1 MIIPSEM
8 TSPNIKIKSSPF
20 HNESMINQLEM
31 FNNRLLKTEKKAPIN
46 VSSIID
52 VECSASLNLP
62 NLRFKTETVP
72 LELDIKTK
80 KLDKL
85 VKESLYILDEIISKK
100 KLTKVVNKKK
110 IFLSIL
116 KVLSNFSND
125 EINISKEELY
135 KRIEKIV
142 MISIAFGTLKELNSK
157 DLKDFDEIV
166 KRRNLFK

>member
-31 FNNRLLKTEKKAPIN
+31 FNNRLLKTEKKEPIN

-125 EINISKEELY
+125 EINISQEELY

>member
-116 KVLSNFSND
+116 KVLNNFSND

-135 KRIEKIV
+135 KRIEKIA

-157 DLKDFDEIV
+157 DLNDFDEIV
-166 KRRNLFK
+166 KKRNLFK

>member
-125 EINISKEELY
+125 EINISQEELY

-142 MISIAFGTLKELNSK
+142 MISIAFGALKELNSK

>member
-31 FNNRLLKTEKKAPIN
+31 FNNRLLKTEKKEPIN

-125 EINISKEELY
+125 EINISQEELY

-142 MISIAFGTLKELNSK
+142 MISIAFGALKELNSK

>member
-125 EINISKEELY
+125 EINISQEELY